1 MPKAYSGLTV
11 REGDAEEQCRQAQ
24 RSGIVQRAPEPSAVT
39 PHPLVGAGVHFKDQ
53 YGRVHD
59 RAAIVAVLQSNNAAV
74 GDLVLLQYFER
85 DEPPRQR
92 LLPLAEL
99 SSGERW
105 VLYKSVAEMIWADSQ
120 QKARE
125 DAIFGRMMQPR
136 TALPEKVSPDT
147 RNAREAL

>member
-1 MPKAYSGLTV
+1 MPEAPSGLMV
-11 REGDAEEQCRQAQ
+11 REGDAEEECRQAQ
-24 RSGIVQRAPEPSAVT
+24 RAGIVRRAPEPSSVT
-39 PHPLVGAGVHFKDQ
+39 PHPLVGAGIHFKDQ

-59 RAAIVAVLQSNNAAV
+59 RAAIVAVIPSNNAAV

-92 LLPLAEL
+92 LLPLVEL

-120 QKARE
+120 QKARA
-125 DAIFGRMMQPR
+125 DAILARIRG
-136 TALPEKVSPDT
+136 TLLPEKV
-147 RNAREAL
+147 